1 MLIFYLVKLCT
12 ISSFQKGMH
21 VPIYY
26 KIGGIENGV
35 LRESYYIMG
44 GGGQQRGGIG
54 AGETVQ

>member
-1 MLIFYLVKLCT
+1 
-12 ISSFQKGMH
+12 MH